1 MSLEFSSSEA
11 QHLLNR
17 LVDDFL
23 KQQKRQRRWGWVKKF
38 LYALVVGFFLYNAV
52 GAYLEEKSFET
63 KPHVGVIDIKG
74 EISDMGF
81 TNSDSFSHAIHK
93 AFKNKH
99 MKALVLRI
107 NSPGGSP
114 VQADYMY
121 NTIQYY
127 RHQNPQLKVYAVCMD
142 TCASA
147 AYYVAA
153 AAEEIYANPSSLVG
167 SIGVLYNGFGF
178 DQLMGKVGISRR
190 LETAGKY
197 KGFLDPFSPETEEQ
211 KTYLHQMLAQIHEQF
226 IAKVKEGRGPRLKMN
241 DDLFTGLAW
250 TGFEAKNLGLIDG
263 FASTGE
269 LLRDKIKIEDAIDYT
284 EKPSVMEQ
292 VSRNVGASFNVVLN
306 ELLHSAKWI

>member
-23 KQQKRQRRWGWVKKF
+23 KQQKRQRRWGWVKKG
-38 LYALVVGFFLYNAV
+38 LYTAVVGFFIYNAID
-52 GAYLEEKSFET
+52 AYLEEKRFES
-63 KPHVGVIDIKG
+63 KPHVGVIDVKG
-74 EISDMGF
+74 EISDLSF
-81 TNSDSFSHAIHK
+81 TNSDGFSHAVHK
-93 AFKNKH
+93 AFKNNH
-99 MKALVLRI
+99 MKALILRI

-114 VQADYMY
+114 VQADYMF
-121 NTIQYY
+121 NTITHY
-127 RHQNPQLKVYAVCMD
+127 RHKNPQVKVYAVCMD

-153 AAEEIYANPSSLVG
+153 AADEIYANPSSLVG

-178 DQLMGKVGISRR
+178 DQLMSKLGVSRR
-190 LETAGKY
+190 LETAGKN
-197 KGFLDPFSPETEEQ
+197 KGFLDPFSPETAEQ
-211 KTYLHQMLAQIHEQF
+211 KVYLHKMLDQIHQQF
-226 IAKVKEGRGPRLKMN
+226 IAKVKEGRGQRLKLN

-250 TGFEAKNLGLIDG
+250 TGIEAEKMGLIDG

-284 EKPSVMEQ
+284 EKPNFMEQ
-292 VSRNVGASFNVVLN
+292 VSRNIGASFNVVLTQWFQSGKF
-306 ELLHSAKWI
+306 E